1 MKKDEM
7 TYEQKLEIR
16 RNPPTIMSIW
26 ESAIYLGISERKLNQ
41 MIADKE
47 ISVGKLGGRNV
58 MTRTLLDLYV
68 DQHILS

>member
-7 TYEQKLEIR
+7 TYEQKLDIR

-26 ESAIYLGISERKLNQ
+26 ESAIYLGVSERKLNQ

-47 ISVGKLGGRNV
+47 IAVGRLGGRNV
-58 MTRTLLDLYV
+58 MTRKMIDKYVENQITL
-68 DQHILS
+68 

>member
-7 TYEQKLEIR
+7 TYEQKLDIR

-26 ESAIYLGISERKLNQ
+26 ESAIYLGVSERKLNH

-47 ISVGKLGGRNV
+47 IAVGRIGGRNV
-58 MTRTLLDLYV
+58 MTRKMIDKYVENQITL
-68 DQHILS
+68 